1 MVRTVYARMGGAASM
16 RLAYKWQ
23 AALVVALGV
32 FMPVLDTT
40 VVAVALPQM
49 QSYFHTD
56 RATINWVATGYLLA
70 QAAVIP
76 ITGYLS
82 DRIGAKSVFL
92 GALALFTVGSV
103 LCAIAPNEQLLI
115 AFRVL
120 QGIGGGA
127 LFPIAFAIIFRIFP
141 PAERGAAAAVTS
153 VPVLLAP
160 AFGPTVGGWLTT
172 TFDWHAIFFVN
183 LPVGVI
189 ALVLGLLVL
198 RGRDGDATST
208 LQARARSAALA
219 LEPAPA
225 RQRLDVLGL
234 ALVMGGFTSLVYGIS
249 EAGNTS
255 WTNQTV
261 VVAVIISALLLVAFV
276 VTALRTSEPVLD
288 VRLFRNPTFTMANVL
303 LWSISAFLFSTLFL
317 LPIFFQQVQGH
328 TPLQSGAYFIL
339 QGVATAA
346 ATAVSG
352 WLYNRVGPRILALLG
367 FFLITIGTIGFTQ
380 LSVGTTWQSLQ
391 VWLVLRG
398 LGLGLAMTPL
408 STLALAIVSN
418 RQLARASSLVN
429 VMRQVAG
436 AIGLSALTT
445 YFASQSAAHMTTQS
459 FPVAATSALND
470 VFLVALLA
478 CAVSTVLAL
487 FLGRD
492 PNLATAEQAMVR
504 GETGLVRGA
513 PQPAASRPTS
523 QLTVLQNLPFSAEAS
538 KVFSSSFFR
547 FPDLRGQFHGRRE
560 EPASALPSTGVLGVR
575 RTPGHPGT
583 RPAMSDAGAERDG
596 IFAPPGF
603 QHRQQ
608 SSTNGLSRQDTHNAT
623 KEQTMPEKQESV
635 FTLWTE
641 RAKKTLGL
649 AGTAATGVKIAPP
662 DAAPGLISYQE
673 VHSSTSKTIDNKK
686 RRKGASPG
694 RARQPDT
701 SARDRLRRRQDRYR
715 DVNPRGGRR

>member
-1 MVRTVYARMGGAASM
+1 M
-16 RLAYKWQ
+16 RVAYKWQ

-56 RATINWVATGYLLA
+56 RATINWVATGYFLA

-92 GALALFTVGSV
+92 GALALFAVGSG
-103 LCAIAPNEQLLI
+103 LCAIAPTEQLLI

-127 LFPIAFAIIFRIFP
+127 LFPITFAITFRVFP

-160 AFGPTVGGWLTT
+160 TFGPTVGGWLTT
-172 TFDWHAIFFVN
+172 TFDWRAIFLVN

-189 ALVLGLLVL
+189 ALVLGRFVL

-208 LQARARSAALA
+208 LQDGARSAPLA
-219 LEPAPA
+219 PEPA
-225 RQRLDVLGL
+225 RQRLDVPGL
-234 ALVMGGFTSLVYGIS
+234 VLAMAGFTSLVYGIS

-261 VVAVIISALLLVAFV
+261 VVALIVGSSLLVAFV
-276 VTALRTSEPVLD
+276 FTALRTSDPVLD

-346 ATAVSG
+346 ATVLSG
-352 WLYNRVGPRILALLG
+352 WLYNRVGPRILAVLG
-367 FFLITIGTIGFTQ
+367 FALITIGTIGCTQ
-380 LSVGTTWQSLQ
+380 LSVETTWQSLQ

-436 AIGLSALTT
+436 AIALSVLTT
-445 YFASQSAAHMTTQS
+445 YFASQTAAHMTTQP
-459 FPVAATSALND
+459 FPVAATAALND
-470 VFLVALLA
+470 VFLVALLG
-478 CAVSTVLAL
+478 CALSTVLAL

-492 PNLATAEQAMVR
+492 PNLARAEHAKAH
-504 GETGLVRGA
+504 GETELDRGA
-513 PQPAASRPTS
+513 SQPAAGWPTP
-523 QLTVLQNLPFSAEAS
+523 QANL
-538 KVFSSSFFR
+538 
-547 FPDLRGQFHGRRE
+547 L
-560 EPASALPSTGVLGVR
+560 
-575 RTPGHPGT
+575 
-583 RPAMSDAGAERDG
+583 
-596 IFAPPGF
+596 
-603 QHRQQ
+603 
-608 SSTNGLSRQDTHNAT
+608 
-623 KEQTMPEKQESV
+623 
-635 FTLWTE
+635 
-641 RAKKTLGL
+641 
-649 AGTAATGVKIAPP
+649 
-662 DAAPGLISYQE
+662 DAAPGLISHPDQR
-673 VHSSTSKTIDNKK
+673 S
-686 RRKGASPG
+686 GSP
-694 RARQPDT
+694 
-701 SARDRLRRRQDRYR
+701 LIH
-715 DVNPRGGRR
+715 

>member
-1 MVRTVYARMGGAASM
+1 M
-16 RLAYKWQ
+16 RLEYKWQ

-32 FMPVLDTT
+32 FMPVLDST

-56 RATINWVATGYLLA
+56 RATISWVATGYFLA

-82 DRIGAKSVFL
+82 DRIGAKVVFL
-92 GALALFTVGSV
+92 GALALFTVGSG

-127 LFPIAFAIIFRIFP
+127 LFPIAFAIPFRVFP
-141 PAERGAAAAVTS
+141 LAERGVAAAVTS

-160 AFGPTVGGWLTT
+160 TFGPTVGGWLTT
-172 TFDWHAIFFVN
+172 SFDWRAIFFVN

-189 ALVLGLLVL
+189 ALVLGRLVL
-198 RGRDGDATST
+198 RGRDGDGTST
-208 LQARARSAALA
+208 LQAGT
-219 LEPAPA
+219 

-234 ALVMGGFTSLVYGIS
+234 VLAMAGFTSLVYGIS
-249 EAGNTS
+249 EAGNAS

-261 VVAVIISALLLVAFV
+261 VVALIVGVLLLVGFV
-276 VTALRTSEPVLD
+276 VTALRTSDPVLD

-346 ATAVSG
+346 ATVLSG
-352 WLYNRVGPRILALLG
+352 WLYNRVGPRILAVVG
-367 FFLITIGTIGFTQ
+367 FALITIGTIGCTQ
-380 LSVGTTWQSLQ
+380 LSVETTWQSLQ

-418 RQLARASSLVN
+418 RELARASSLVN

-436 AIGLSALTT
+436 AIALSVLTT
-445 YFASQSAAHMTTQS
+445 YFATQTTAHMTTQP
-459 FPVAATSALND
+459 FPVAATAALND
-470 VFLVALLA
+470 VFLVALLG

-487 FLGRD
+487 FLGHD
-492 PNLATAEQAMVR
+492 PNLARAERAKAR
-504 GETGLVRGA
+504 GETGLDRGA
-513 PQPAASRPTS
+513 PQPAAGTPTS
-523 QLTVLQNLPFSAEAS
+523 
-538 KVFSSSFFR
+538 
-547 FPDLRGQFHGRRE
+547 H
-560 EPASALPSTGVLGVR
+560 
-575 RTPGHPGT
+575 
-583 RPAMSDAGAERDG
+583 
-596 IFAPPGF
+596 
-603 QHRQQ
+603 
-608 SSTNGLSRQDTHNAT
+608 
-623 KEQTMPEKQESV
+623 
-635 FTLWTE
+635 
-641 RAKKTLGL
+641 
-649 AGTAATGVKIAPP
+649 
-662 DAAPGLISYQE
+662 
-673 VHSSTSKTIDNKK
+673 
-686 RRKGASPG
+686 
-694 RARQPDT
+694 
-701 SARDRLRRRQDRYR
+701 
-715 DVNPRGGRR
+715 VNPLDVAS

>member
-1 MVRTVYARMGGAASM
+1 M

-23 AALVVALGV
+23 AALVVALGL
-32 FMPVLDTT
+32 FMPVLDNT
-40 VVAVALPQM
+40 VVAVALPRM
-49 QSYFHTD
+49 QFYFHTD
-56 RATINWVATGYLLA
+56 RATISWVATGYFLA

-82 DRIGAKSVFL
+82 DRIGAKPVFL
-92 GALALFTVGSV
+92 GALALFTVGSL

-127 LFPIAFAIIFRIFP
+127 LIPITFAITFRIFP
-141 PAERGAAAAVTS
+141 PAERGGAAAVTS

-183 LPVGVI
+183 LPVGVL

-208 LQARARSAALA
+208 LQAGARRAPLA
-219 LEPAPA
+219 PEPAPA
-225 RQRLDVLGL
+225 GQRVDVLGL
-234 ALVMGGFTSLVYGIS
+234 VLAMAGFTSLVYGIS

-255 WTNQTV
+255 WTNRTV
-261 VVAVIISALLLVAFV
+261 VVALIVGALLLVAFV
-276 VTALRTSEPVLD
+276 VTALRTSDPVLD

-328 TPLQSGAYFIL
+328 TPLQSGEYMIM
-339 QGVATAA
+339 QGVATGVG
-346 ATAVSG
+346 TALSG
-352 WLYNRVGPRILALLG
+352 WLYDRVGPRILAVLG
-367 FFLITIGTIGFTQ
+367 FALITIGTIGFTQ
-380 LSVGTTWQSLQ
+380 LSVGATWQSLQ
-391 VWLVLRG
+391 AWMVVRG

-418 RQLARASSLVN
+418 RELARASSLVN

-445 YFASQSAAHMTTQS
+445 YFATQSAAHVTPQP

-470 VFLVALLA
+470 VFLVALLG

-492 PNLATAEQAMVR
+492 PNLATAEHAKVG
-504 GETGLVRGA
+504 GETRLDRGV
-513 PQPAASRPTS
+513 PQPATGTHVSQAHPLEAAS
-523 QLTVLQNLPFSAEAS
+523 
-538 KVFSSSFFR
+538 
-547 FPDLRGQFHGRRE
+547 
-560 EPASALPSTGVLGVR
+560 
-575 RTPGHPGT
+575 
-583 RPAMSDAGAERDG
+583 
-596 IFAPPGF
+596 
-603 QHRQQ
+603 
-608 SSTNGLSRQDTHNAT
+608 
-623 KEQTMPEKQESV
+623 
-635 FTLWTE
+635 
-641 RAKKTLGL
+641 
-649 AGTAATGVKIAPP
+649 
-662 DAAPGLISYQE
+662 
-673 VHSSTSKTIDNKK
+673 
-686 RRKGASPG
+686 
-694 RARQPDT
+694 
-701 SARDRLRRRQDRYR
+701 
-715 DVNPRGGRR
+715 

>member
-1 MVRTVYARMGGAASM
+1 
-16 RLAYKWQ
+16 
-23 AALVVALGV
+23 
-32 FMPVLDTT
+32 
-40 VVAVALPQM
+40 
-49 QSYFHTD
+49 
-56 RATINWVATGYLLA
+56 VATGYFLA

-92 GALALFTVGSV
+92 GALALFTVGSG

-127 LFPIAFAIIFRIFP
+127 LFPIAFAITFRIFP

-160 AFGPTVGGWLTT
+160 TFGPTVGGWLTT

-208 LQARARSAALA
+208 LQARARSAPVAP
-219 LEPAPA
+219 EPAPA

-234 ALVMGGFTSLVYGIS
+234 VLSMAGFTSLVYGIS

-261 VVAVIISALLLVAFV
+261 VVALIVGALLLVAFV
-276 VTALRTSEPVLD
+276 VTALRTSDPVLD

-346 ATAVSG
+346 ATALSG
-352 WLYNRVGPRILALLG
+352 WLYNRVGPRILAILG
-367 FFLITIGTIGFTQ
+367 FALITIGTIGCTQ
-380 LSVGTTWQSLQ
+380 LSVGTTWRSLQ

-445 YFASQSAAHMTTQS
+445 YFASQSAAHMTTQP

-470 VFLVALLA
+470 AFLVALLG

-492 PNLATAEQAMVR
+492 PNLATAEQARVR
-504 GETGLVRGA
+504 GETGLDRGA
-513 PQPAASRPTS
+513 PQPAAGRPTS
-523 QLTVLQNLPFSAEAS
+523 QANPL
-538 KVFSSSFFR
+538 
-547 FPDLRGQFHGRRE
+547 
-560 EPASALPSTGVLGVR
+560 
-575 RTPGHPGT
+575 
-583 RPAMSDAGAERDG
+583 DAV
-596 IFAPPGF
+596 
-603 QHRQQ
+603 
-608 SSTNGLSRQDTHNAT
+608 S
-623 KEQTMPEKQESV
+623 
-635 FTLWTE
+635 
-641 RAKKTLGL
+641 
-649 AGTAATGVKIAPP
+649 
-662 DAAPGLISYQE
+662 
-673 VHSSTSKTIDNKK
+673 
-686 RRKGASPG
+686 
-694 RARQPDT
+694 
-701 SARDRLRRRQDRYR
+701 
-715 DVNPRGGRR
+715 